1 MELTDGKQN
10 YKFCVMSDDGK
21 YGAFAQYDGKNYR
34 VYDLDSLQMV
44 KTVTR
49 GNESAYTKS
58 MSLAYDTNDSSTL
71 YLLVTTQK
79 ETVHLFIVQGEGQ
92 V

>member
-1 MELTDGKQN
+1 
-10 YKFCVMSDDGK
+10 MSDDGK

-34 VYDLDSLQMV
+34 VYDLDNLQMV

-58 MSLAYDTNDSSTL
+58 MSLAYDTND
-71 YLLVTTQK
+71 
-79 ETVHLFIVQGEGQ
+79 
-92 V
+92 